1 MAPRVVGGTPRIRLA
16 LCGYYGRGQVARP
29 TRCTP
34 EVTQRV
40 ADAIRGG
47 NYANV
52 AAQYAGIGEST
63 YYEWLQRGREG
74 ESPFAEFAEAIKEA
88 EAQAEVRNMAL
99 IQQAAQ
105 AGTWQASAWYLERRY
120 PSRYGRRERLEHS
133 GPEGGP
139 ITLRGIADMMG
150 VGEGE

>member
-1 MAPRVVGGTPRIRLA
+1 M
-16 LCGYYGRGQVARP
+16 
-29 TRCTP
+29 
-34 EVTQRV
+34 

-52 AAQYAGIGEST
+52 AAQYAGIGERT
-63 YYEWLQRGREG
+63 FYTWMERGAADEEPYAQFRQ
-74 ESPFAEFAEAIKEA
+74 AIKEA

-139 ITLRGIADMMG
+139 ITLRGIAEMMG
-150 VGEGE
+150 VGEDDA

>member
-1 MAPRVVGGTPRIRLA
+1 M
-16 LCGYYGRGQVARP
+16 ARP

-34 EVTQRV
+34 AVTQRV

-52 AAQYAGIGEST
+52 AAQYAGIGERT
-63 YYEWLQRGREG
+63 FHKWMERAAAGDEPYVQFRQ
-74 ESPFAEFAEAIKEA
+74 AVKEA
-88 EAQAEVRNMAL
+88 EAIAEVRNMAL

-139 ITLRGIADMMG
+139 ITLRGIAEMMG
-150 VGEGE
+150 VGEGDA

>member
-1 MAPRVVGGTPRIRLA
+1 M
-16 LCGYYGRGQVARP
+16 ARP

-52 AAQYAGIGEST
+52 AARYAGIGERTFYKWMERAAS
-63 YYEWLQRGREG
+63 G
-74 ESPFAEFAEAIKEA
+74 EEPFVQFQQAIKEA
-88 EAQAEVRNMAL
+88 EAAAEVRNMAL

-120 PSRYGRRERLEHS
+120 PSRYGRRDRLEHS
-133 GPEGGP
+133 GPDGGP
-139 ITLRGIADMMG
+139 IKQQVVGDDQRAEVTALIAELAARAAKQ
-150 VGEGE
+150 GEAS

>member
-1 MAPRVVGGTPRIRLA
+1 
-16 LCGYYGRGQVARP
+16 
-29 TRCTP
+29 
-34 EVTQRV
+34 V